1 MTLRMSERRT
11 SIIGAFLVALGPV
24 SMALYTPAMPELVR
38 AFATSEAAIKMTLSL
53 YFGGFAFAQLVSGT
67 LSDVIG
73 RRSSTLIFMAIYLAG
88 SLMAAFAPSVGV
100 LLAGRLVQGAGAS
113 VGMTVARAIV
123 RDQFTGTPA
132 ARIMNMIGM
141 MLALGPAVSPTLG
154 GIALGLFGWQSI
166 FFLMVGFALMACFI
180 VQFFMVE
187 TVTPDRS
194 KGHLRPILRA
204 YGELLTDSRF
214 LSSTLVIAG
223 AVGALYA
230 QATMLPFVLIDQVGL
245 TPTQFGVGMLMQ
257 SGLFFSGT
265 VTVRLLMRRF
275 SPQGLVPAGLCF
287 IGAASLLLAITMH
300 VLPPSFLSVM
310 GPVGIYAFG
319 IAFVMPYMMTG
330 AMAPF
335 PHIAGTASAMMG
347 FIQMSAGLFGGALAA
362 LVGVPAVA
370 LGTIIPGF
378 GLAAIVSYFWYRNTV
393 RARPLCA
400 PAASDDKLREAEGEG
415 EPHMK
420 KPRQVARRG

>member
-1 MTLRMSERRT
+1 MTPKMSERRT

-38 AFATSEAAIKMTLSL
+38 AFASSEAAIKMTLSL

-73 RRSSTLIFMAIYLAG
+73 RRPATLIFMAIYLAG
-88 SLMAAFAPSVGV
+88 SLMAAFAPSIAV
-100 LLAGRLVQGAGAS
+100 LLAGRLVQGIGAS

-123 RDQFTGTPA
+123 RDQFTGTTA

-154 GIALGLFGWQSI
+154 GLALGLFGWQSI
-166 FFLMVGFALMACFI
+166 FFLMVGFAAMACLT
-180 VQFFMVE
+180 VQFFMAE

-194 KGHLRPILRA
+194 KGHLRPILAA
-204 YGELLTDSRF
+204 YRELLTDSRF
-214 LSSTLVIAG
+214 VSTTLVIAG

-230 QATMLPFVLIDQVGL
+230 WATMLPFVLISEVGL
-245 TPTQFGVGMLMQ
+245 TPTEFGVGMLMQ

-275 SPQGLVPAGLCF
+275 TPQALVPAGLTF
-287 IGAASLLLAITMH
+287 IGIASFILAFTMH
-300 VLPPSFLSVM
+300 ALEPSFLAVM
-310 GPVGIYAFG
+310 IPIGLYAFG
-319 IAFVMPYMMTG
+319 IAFVMPYMMTA

-347 FIQMSAGLFGGALAA
+347 FIQMGSGLLGGALAA
-362 LVGVPAVA
+362 LVGAPALA

-378 GLAAIVSYFWYRNTV
+378 GLISIASYFWYRRTV
-393 RARPLCA
+393 RLRPLTV
-400 PAASDDKLREAEGEG
+400 PASAEEPLREAAE
-415 EPHMK
+415 
-420 KPRQVARRG
+420 

>member
-38 AFATSEAAIKMTLSL
+38 AFASSEAAIKMTLSL

-73 RRSSTLIFMAIYLAG
+73 RRPATLIFMAIYLAG
-88 SLMAAFAPSVGV
+88 SLMAAFAPSVAV
-100 LLAGRLVQGAGAS
+100 LLAGRLVQGIGAS

-123 RDQFTGTPA
+123 RDQFTGTSA

-154 GIALGLFGWQSI
+154 GIALGIFGWQSI
-166 FFLMVGFALMACFI
+166 FFLMVGFALMACFT

-187 TVTPDRS
+187 TATPDRS
-194 KGHLRPILRA
+194 KAHLRPILAA
-204 YGELLTDSRF
+204 YRELLTDSRF
-214 LSSTLVIAG
+214 VASTLVIAG

-230 QATMLPFVLIDQVGL
+230 WATMLPFVLISEVGL
-245 TPTQFGVGMLMQ
+245 TPTEFGVGMLMQ

-275 SPQGLVPAGLCF
+275 TPQALVPPGLFF
-287 IGAASLLLAITMH
+287 IGMASIVLAFTMH
-300 VLPPSFLSVM
+300 ALDPTFLSVM
-310 GPVGIYAFG
+310 APIGVYAFG
-319 IAFVMPYMMTG
+319 IAFVMPYMMTA

-347 FIQMSAGLFGGALAA
+347 FIQMGSGLLGGALAA
-362 LVGVPAVA
+362 LVGAPALA

-378 GLAAIVSYFWYRNTV
+378 GFISIASYVWYRRTV
-393 RARPLCA
+393 RLRPLVA
-400 PAASDDKLREAEGEG
+400 PASAEAPLREAAE
-415 EPHMK
+415 
-420 KPRQVARRG
+420 

>member
-11 SIIGAFLVALGPV
+11 SIIGAFLVALGPI

-38 AFATSEAAIKMTLSL
+38 AFASSEAAIKMTLSL

-73 RRSSTLIFMAIYLAG
+73 RRRTTLIFMAIYLAG
-88 SLMAAFAPSVGV
+88 SLMAAFAPSIPV
-100 LLAGRLVQGAGAS
+100 LLAGRLVQGIGAS

-123 RDQFTGTPA
+123 RDQFTGTTA

-166 FFLMVGFALMACFI
+166 FLLMVGFALMACFI
-180 VQFFMVE
+180 VQLFMAE
-187 TVTPDRS
+187 TTTPDRS
-194 KGHLRPILRA
+194 KGHFRTILAA
-204 YGELLTDSRF
+204 YGELMRDGRF
-214 LSSTLVIAG
+214 VSSTLVIAG

-230 QATMLPFVLIDQVGL
+230 WATMLPFVLISQVGL
-245 TPTQFGVGMLMQ
+245 TPTEFGIGMLMQ

-265 VTVRLLMRRF
+265 VTMRLMMRRF
-275 SPQGLVPAGLCF
+275 TPQALVPAGLFF
-287 IGAASLLLAITMH
+287 IGAASLALAFTMH
-300 VLPPSFLSVM
+300 ALEPTFLSVM
-310 GPVGIYAFG
+310 TPIGIYAFG
-319 IAFVMPYMMTG
+319 IAFVMPYMMTA

-347 FIQMSAGLFGGALAA
+347 FIQMSAGLLGGALAA
-362 LVGVPAVA
+362 LVGVPAMA
-370 LGTIIPGF
+370 LGTIIPSF
-378 GLAAIVSYFWYRNTV
+378 GLLSLASYFWYRRTV
-393 RARPLCA
+393 RLRPLVA
-400 PAASDDKLREAEGEG
+400 PAAAETPLSEAAE
-415 EPHMK
+415 
-420 KPRQVARRG
+420 

>member
-38 AFATSEAAIKMTLSL
+38 AFASSEAAIKMTLSL

-73 RRSSTLIFMAIYLAG
+73 RRPATLIFMAIYLAG
-88 SLMAAFAPSVGV
+88 SLMAAFAPSVAV
-100 LLAGRLVQGAGAS
+100 LLAGRLVQGIGAS

-123 RDQFTGTPA
+123 RDQFTGTTA

-166 FFLMVGFALMACFI
+166 FFLMVGFALMACFC

-194 KGHLRPILRA
+194 KGHLQPILTA
-204 YGELLTDSRF
+204 YRELLTDSRF
-214 LSSTLVIAG
+214 VSSTLVIAG

-230 QATMLPFVLIDQVGL
+230 WATMLPFVLISEVGL
-245 TPTQFGVGMLMQ
+245 TPTEFGVGMLMQ

-265 VTVRLLMRRF
+265 VTVRLLMRRVT
-275 SPQGLVPAGLCF
+275 PQALVPAGLSF
-287 IGAASLLLAITMH
+287 IGMASLILAFTMH
-300 VLPPSFLSVM
+300 ALGPSFLSVM
-310 GPVGIYAFG
+310 IPIGIYAFG
-319 IAFVMPYMMTG
+319 IAFVMPYMMTA
-330 AMAPF
+330 AMVPF

-347 FIQMSAGLFGGALAA
+347 FIQMSSGLLGGALAA
-362 LVGVPAVA
+362 LVGAPALA

-378 GLAAIVSYFWYRNTV
+378 GFISVVSYFWYRRIV
-393 RARPLCA
+393 RRRPLTV
-400 PAASDDKLREAEGEG
+400 PASSEEPLREAA
-415 EPHMK
+415 
-420 KPRQVARRG
+420 Q

>member
-11 SIIGAFLVALGPV
+11 SVIGAFLVALGPV

-38 AFATSEAAIKMTLSL
+38 AFASSEAAIKMTLSL

-73 RRSSTLIFMAIYLAG
+73 RRKATLIFMAIYLAG
-88 SLMAAFAPSVGV
+88 SLMAAFAPSVPV
-100 LLAGRLVQGAGAS
+100 LLAGRLVQGIGAS

-123 RDQFTGTPA
+123 RDQFTGTTA

-154 GIALGLFGWQSI
+154 GIALGLFGWRSI
-166 FFLMVGFALMACFI
+166 FFLMVGFALMACFT
-180 VQFFMVE
+180 VQFFMAE

-194 KGHLRPILRA
+194 KGHLKPILAA
-204 YGELLTDSRF
+204 YRELSADSRF

-230 QATMLPFVLIDQVGL
+230 WATMLPFVLISQVGL
-245 TPTQFGVGMLMQ
+245 TPTEFGVGMLMQ
-257 SGLFFSGT
+257 SGFFFSGT

-275 SPQGLVPAGLCF
+275 TPQALVPAGLSF
-287 IGAASLLLAITMH
+287 IGAASLVLAFTMH
-300 VLPPSFLSVM
+300 LMEPTFLSVM
-310 GPVGIYAFG
+310 APIGIYTFG
-319 IAFVMPYMMTG
+319 IAFVMPYMMT
-330 AMAPF
+330 ACMVPF
-335 PHIAGTASAMMG
+335 PHIAGTASAVMG
-347 FIQMSAGLFGGALAA
+347 FIQMGSGLLGGALAA
-362 LVGVPAVA
+362 LVGAPALA

-378 GLAAIVSYFWYRNTV
+378 GVISIASYFWYRRSV
-393 RARPLCA
+393 RLRPLVV
-400 PAASDDKLREAEGEG
+400 PAAAEAPVPDAAE
-415 EPHMK
+415 
-420 KPRQVARRG
+420 

>member
-88 SLMAAFAPSVGV
+88 SLMAAFAPSIGV
-100 LLAGRLVQGAGAS
+100 LLAGRLVQGVGAS

-166 FFLMVGFALMACFI
+166 FFLMVGFALMACFT
-180 VQFFMVE
+180 VQFFMLE

-194 KGHLRPILRA
+194 KGRLRPILSA
-204 YGELLTDSRF
+204 YGELLADSRF
-214 LSSTLVIAG
+214 VSSTLVIAG

-230 QATMLPFVLIDQVGL
+230 WATMLPFVLIGQVGL
-245 TPTQFGVGMLMQ
+245 TPTEFGVGMLMQ

-275 SPQGLVPAGLCF
+275 TPQALVPAGLAF
-287 IGAASLLLAITMH
+287 IGIASLVLSFTMH
-300 VLPPSFLSVM
+300 AFEPTFLSVM
-310 GPVGIYAFG
+310 APVGIYAFG
-319 IAFVMPYMMTG
+319 IAFVMPYMMT
-330 AMAPF
+330 ACMVPF

-347 FIQMSAGLFGGALAA
+347 FIQMSSGLIGGALAA
-362 LVGVPAVA
+362 LVGAPALA

-378 GLAAIVSYFWYRNTV
+378 GLISIASYFWYRRTV
-393 RARPLCA
+393 RLRPLIA
-400 PAASDDKLREAEGEG
+400 PTAAETPFRKAAE
-415 EPHMK
+415 
-420 KPRQVARRG
+420 

>member
-1 MTLRMSERRT
+1 MTRRMSERRT

-24 SMALYTPAMPELVR
+24 SMALYTPAMPELVH
-38 AFATSEAAIKMTLSL
+38 AFASSEAAIKMTLSL

-73 RRSSTLIFMAIYLAG
+73 RRAATLIFMAIYLAG
-88 SLMAAFAPSVGV
+88 SLMAAFAPSIAV
-100 LLAGRLVQGAGAS
+100 LLAGRLVQGIGAS

-123 RDQFTGTPA
+123 RDQFTGTTA
-132 ARIMNMIGM
+132 AGIMNMVGM

-166 FFLMVGFALMACFI
+166 FLLMVGFALMACFI

-194 KGHLRPILRA
+194 KGRLGPILAA
-204 YGELLTDSRF
+204 YGELLADGRF

-230 QATMLPFVLIDQVGL
+230 WATMLPFVLIGQVGL
-245 TPTQFGVGMLMQ
+245 TPTEFGVGMLMQ

-275 SPQGLVPAGLCF
+275 TPQALVPAGLAF
-287 IGAASLLLAITMH
+287 IGIASLGLAFTMH
-300 VLPPSFLSVM
+300 TLAPTFLSVM
-310 GPVGIYAFG
+310 APISIYAFG
-319 IAFVMPYMMTG
+319 IAFVMPYMMTA

-335 PHIAGTASAMMG
+335 PHIAGTASAVMG
-347 FIQMSAGLFGGALAA
+347 FIQMSAGLLGGALAA
-362 LVGVPAVA
+362 LVGAPALA

-378 GLAAIVSYFWYRNTV
+378 GLISIASYVWYRRTV
-393 RARPLCA
+393 RLNPLA
-400 PAASDDKLREAEGEG
+400 VSASSEEPLRDAAE
-415 EPHMK
+415 
-420 KPRQVARRG
+420 

>member
-11 SIIGAFLVALGPV
+11 SVIGAFLVALGPV

-38 AFATSEAAIKMTLSL
+38 AFSSTEAAIKMTLSL

-73 RRSSTLIFMAIYLAG
+73 RRRATLIFMAIYLAG
-88 SLMAAFAPSVGV
+88 SLMAAFAPSVAV
-100 LLAGRLVQGAGAS
+100 LLAGRLVQGIGAS

-123 RDQFTGTPA
+123 RDQFTGTTA

-166 FFLMVGFALMACFI
+166 FLLMVGFALMACFI
-180 VQFFMVE
+180 VQFFMAE
-187 TVTPDRS
+187 TAVPDRD
-194 KGHLRPILRA
+194 KGRLRPILGA
-204 YGELLTDSRF
+204 YRELMTDSRF
-214 LSSTLVIAG
+214 ISSTLVIGG

-230 QATMLPFVLIDQVGL
+230 WATMLPFVLIGEVGL
-245 TPTQFGVGMLMQ
+245 TPTEFGVGMLMQ

-265 VTVRLLMRRF
+265 VTMRLLMRRF
-275 SPQGLVPAGLCF
+275 TPQALVPVGLFF
-287 IGAASLLLAITMH
+287 IGAASFGLAFTMH
-300 VLPPSFLSVM
+300 GLTPSFLSVM
-310 GPVGIYAFG
+310 VPIGFYAFG
-319 IAFVMPYMMTG
+319 IAYVMPYMMTA

-335 PHIAGTASAMMG
+335 PHIAGTASAVMG
-347 FIQMSAGLFGGALAA
+347 FIQMGAGLVGGALAA
-362 LVGVPAVA
+362 LVGAPGLA

-378 GLAAIVSYFWYRNTV
+378 GLISIASYLWYRRNV
-393 RARPLCA
+393 RIRPLTA
-400 PAASDDKLREAEGEG
+400 PELAEEPLQDAAE
-415 EPHMK
+415 
-420 KPRQVARRG
+420 

>member
-73 RRSSTLIFMAIYLAG
+73 RRSATLIFMAIYLAG

-166 FFLMVGFALMACFI
+166 FFLMVGFALMACFT

-194 KGHLRPILRA
+194 KGHLRPILGA

-214 LSSTLVIAG
+214 VSSTFVIAG

-230 QATMLPFVLIDQVGL
+230 WATMLPFVLIGQVGL
-245 TPTQFGVGMLMQ
+245 TPTEFGVGMLMQ

-275 SPQGLVPAGLCF
+275 TPQALVPAGLAF
-287 IGAASLLLAITMH
+287 IGMASLVLSFTMH
-300 VLPPSFLSVM
+300 ALEPTFLSVM
-310 GPVGIYAFG
+310 APVGIYAFG
-319 IAFVMPYMMTG
+319 IAFVMPYMMT
-330 AMAPF
+330 ACMVPF

-347 FIQMSAGLFGGALAA
+347 FIQMSSGLIGGALAA
-362 LVGVPAVA
+362 LVGAPALA

-378 GLAAIVSYFWYRNTV
+378 GLISIASYFWYRRTV
-393 RARPLCA
+393 RSRPLIA
-400 PAASDDKLREAEGEG
+400 PTASDDKLREAAE
-415 EPHMK
+415 
-420 KPRQVARRG
+420 